1 MSKVLMVCF
10 SSSSPHRAE
19 TADLKILIADSSLL
33 TELLS
38 EEKLTITLPDL
49 AKKLLALQSSRY
61 NVCSCCILHCICSSL
76 HALTTLTLLPL
87 FSLISTGS
95 WTATAL
101 EAFNPEDTIIVLNKT
116 DLLPHELIGRGLDKN
131 IQV

>member
-1 MSKVLMVCF
+1 MVCF

-38 EEKLTITLPDL
+38 EEKLTITLPVL

-101 EAFNPEDTIIVLNKT
+101 EAFNHEDTIIVLNKT
-116 DLLPHELIGRGLDKN
+116 DLLPHELIGRGPDKN